1 MNRPLRLGGA
11 LALALA
17 APIAIA
23 QATVPGSAEPM
34 FSGLWGWM
42 RVLCLWLL
50 GLLRWLESVTGNW
63 GVAIILVAVLIR
75 LVTYPFARR
84 ALHEQKRF
92 NEAQRVLGPRL
103 REIKQNYR
111 GGEQSERIIALY
123 KEHEVN
129 PAAGVKPL
137 LILLVQ
143 LPVFIALFQIL
154 RQAPELRGAPFLW
167 IGDLAQPDRLLPL
180 GFGLPWFGSYI
191 NLLPVLMVASILL
204 ATATAPK
211 DPEATSSMR
220 RWLGSWAMAIV
231 FFVLFYQFPAGLVLY
246 WVTVNLLQVAQQLLA
261 GRGPVA
267 DTAKADG
274 DQASV

>member
-1 MNRPLRLGGA
+1 MSRSLRIVGTLT
-11 LALALA
+11 LAFAVPFTVA
-17 APIAIA
+17 H
-23 QATVPGSAEPM
+23 ATVSAGGEPL
-34 FSGLWGWM
+34 FSDLWGWM
-42 RVLCLWLL
+42 RALCLWLL
-50 GLLRWLESVTGNW
+50 GLLHWLQSLTGNW

-84 ALHEQKRF
+84 ALLEQKRF

-123 KEHEVN
+123 KEHRVN

-137 LILLVQ
+137 LILLMQ

-167 IGDLAQPDRLLPL
+167 VADLAQPDRAMSL
-180 GFGLPWFGSYI
+180 GFDLPWFGGYL

-204 ATATAPK
+204 ATATSPK

-231 FFVLFYQFPAGLVLY
+231 FFVLFYRFPAGLVLY
-246 WVTVNLLQVAQQLLA
+246 WVTVNLLQVAQQMMA
-261 GRGPVA
+261 GRDPAVE
-267 DTAKADG
+267 TAKPDG
-274 DQASV
+274 GQASA